1 MTAYRNIF
9 PTCEVK
15 RKPMLGLGRMVL
27 RQAHE
32 ALHQGRLE
40 EVQRLLGQS
49 AVQGHKKLW
58 ELQQQLGRAFALRG
72 LNHLRRE
79 DRTAAWS
86 DLLLAEQHAPQEPA
100 VVELRETL
108 TRLGMTEIGV
118 LVVAGEPGRAL
129 EVVGQLRDRA
139 VRLAELD
146 TLDEALGHWVRA
158 RELAGLGEFAQ
169 ALQHVD
175 DVQRLLASPPSVLQ
189 RFRDELQERQ
199 TTFPALLIQLH
210 EKAENGRWR
219 EVLQLADQ
227 VLAVAPRHV
236 EARKAKTR
244 AWNMLEPPTVVSQPA
259 SAPDEE
265 PEPPARAEAAPRY
278 WLWIDG
284 VGGYLLCLGN
294 RVTFGSASPDNYV
307 DVPFY
312 ADLSRQHAVLTRDSE
327 GYFLEALKAA
337 QVNGKEVAKTL
348 LHPGD
353 RVTLGSSCQ
362 FQFRQPVPVSTS
374 ARLDLVSGH
383 RLKQPVDAVLLM
395 ADTLILGPGSQVH
408 VAMPEL
414 KNPLILYRHKNGL
427 GVRHVGNLIVNGQ
440 PVRER
445 GLLEPGA
452 TVSGDDFSLALEA
465 VGR

>member
-1 MTAYRNIF
+1 
-9 PTCEVK
+9 
-15 RKPMLGLGRMVL
+15 MLGLGRMVL
-27 RQAHE
+27 RQAQE

-49 AVQGHKKLW
+49 AVQGHRKLW
-58 ELQQQLGRAFALRG
+58 ELQQQLGRAFAQRG
-72 LNHLRRE
+72 LGRLRRE

-86 DLLLAEQHAPQEPA
+86 DLLVAEQHCPQDPS

-118 LVVAGEPGRAL
+118 LLVAGDPGRAL

-139 VRLAELD
+139 VRNPELEP
-146 TLDEALGHWVRA
+146 LEEAMRHWVRA
-158 RELAGLGEFAQ
+158 RELAAVGEFWQ
-169 ALQHVD
+169 ALKAVD
-175 DVQRLLASPPSVLQ
+175 DAQRILPNPPSALQ
-189 RFRDELQERQ
+189 RFRDELQGRQ
-199 TTFPALLIQLH
+199 ETFPALLIQLH
-210 EKAENGRWR
+210 EKAEHGRWR

-227 VLAVAPRHV
+227 VLALAPRHV

-244 AWNMLEPPTVVSQPA
+244 AWNMLEPPTVISQPPA
-259 SAPDEE
+259 EEE
-265 PEPPARAEAAPRY
+265 PPPPASEEAPARY

-284 VGGYLLCLGN
+284 VGGYLICLGN
-294 RVTFGSASPDNYV
+294 RVSFGQASPENYV

-327 GYFLEALKAA
+327 GYLIEALKAV
-337 QVNGKEVAKTL
+337 QVNGKEVTKTL

-362 FQFRQPVPVSTS
+362 FQFRQPVAVSTS

-383 RLKQPVDAVLLM
+383 RLKQPVEAVLLM

-408 VAMPEL
+408 VAMPDL
-414 KNPLILYRHKNGL
+414 KQPLIFYRCKNGL
-427 GVRHVGNLIVNGQ
+427 GVRHVGNLLINGQ

-445 GLLEPGA
+445 GLLEPGT

>member
-1 MTAYRNIF
+1 
-9 PTCEVK
+9 
-15 RKPMLGLGRMVL
+15 MLGLGRMVL

-32 ALHQGRLE
+32 ALHKGRLE
-40 EVQRLLGQS
+40 EAQRLLGQS

-58 ELQQQLGRAFALRG
+58 ELQQQLGRAFAQRG
-72 LNHLRRE
+72 LTHLRRE

-86 DLLLAEQHAPQEPA
+86 DLLLAEQHFAEEPS
-100 VVELRETL
+100 VIELRETL

-118 LVVAGEPGRAL
+118 LLVAGEPGRAL

-139 VRLAELD
+139 VRHPDLEPLE
-146 TLDEALGHWVRA
+146 EAMRHWVRA
-158 RELAGLGEFAQ
+158 RELAGVGEFAQ
-169 ALQHVD
+169 ALGRVEQA
-175 DVQRLLASPPSVLQ
+175 QRLIPNPPSSLQ
-189 RFRDELQERQ
+189 RFRDELLERQ
-199 TTFPALLIQLH
+199 ETFPDLLIQLH
-210 EKAENGRWR
+210 EKAEKGRWR

-227 VLAVAPRHV
+227 VLALAPRHF

-244 AWNMLEPPTVVSQPA
+244 AWNMLEPPTAPSPA
-259 SAPDEE
+259 A
-265 PEPPARAEAAPRY
+265 ALAEAEPVAPPREETAARF

-284 VGGYLLCLGN
+284 VGGYLVCLGN
-294 RVTFGSASPDNYV
+294 RVSIGQASPDNYV

-327 GYFLEALKAA
+327 GYSLEALKGV
-337 QVNGKEVAKTL
+337 QVNGKDVTKTL
-348 LHPGD
+348 LQPND

-383 RLKQPVDAVLLM
+383 RLKQPVEAVLLM

-408 VAMPEL
+408 VAMPDL
-414 KNPLILYRHKNGL
+414 KHPLILYRHKNGV
-427 GVRHVGNLIVNGQ
+427 GVRHVGSLLINGQ

-452 TVSGDDFSLALEA
+452 SVTGDDFSLALEA
-465 VGR
+465 VTR

>member
-1 MTAYRNIF
+1 
-9 PTCEVK
+9 
-15 RKPMLGLGRMVL
+15 MVL
-27 RQAHE
+27 RQAQD
-32 ALHQGRLE
+32 ALHKGRLE
-40 EVQRLLGQS
+40 EVQRLLSQT

-58 ELQQQLGRAFALRG
+58 EMQQQLGRAFAQRG
-72 LNHLRRE
+72 LGQLRRE
-79 DRTAAWS
+79 DRTGAWS
-86 DLLLAEQHAPQEPA
+86 DLLLAEQHCPQEPS

-118 LVVAGEPGRAL
+118 LLVAGEPGRAL

-139 VRLAELD
+139 VRHPELEP
-146 TLDEALGHWVRA
+146 LEEAMRNWVRA
-158 RELAGLGEFAQ
+158 RELAGVGEFPQ
-169 ALQHVD
+169 ALKLVEEA
-175 DVQRLLASPPSVLQ
+175 QRILSSPPSAMQ

-199 TTFPALLIQLH
+199 ETFPALLIQLH
-210 EKAENGRWR
+210 EKAEQGRWR

-227 VLAVAPRHV
+227 VLAVAPQHV

-244 AWNMLEPPTVVSQPA
+244 AWNMLEPPTVISQPA
-259 SAPDEE
+259 APADDE
-265 PEPPARAEAAPRY
+265 PAQPVKEETPSRF

-284 VGGYLLCLGN
+284 VGGYLICLGN
-294 RVTFGSASPDNYV
+294 RVSVGQASPENYV

-327 GYFLEALKAA
+327 GYFLEALKAV
-337 QVNGKEVAKTL
+337 QVNGKDVTKTL

-408 VAMPEL
+408 VSMPDL
-414 KNPLILYRHKNGL
+414 KQPLIFYRYKNGL
-427 GVRHVGNLIVNGQ
+427 GVRHVGNLLLNGQ

>member
-1 MTAYRNIF
+1 
-9 PTCEVK
+9 
-15 RKPMLGLGRMVL
+15 MVL
-27 RQAHE
+27 RQAQE
-32 ALHQGRLE
+32 ALHKGRLE
-40 EVQRLLGQS
+40 EVQRLLGQPS
-49 AVQGHKKLW
+49 VQGHRKLW
-58 ELQQQLGRAFALRG
+58 EVQEQLGRAFAQRG
-72 LNHLRRE
+72 LGHLRRE

-86 DLLLAEQHAPQEPA
+86 DLLLSEQHCPQEPT

-118 LVVAGEPGRAL
+118 LLVAGEPSRAL

-139 VRLAELD
+139 VRLPELEP
-146 TLDEALGHWVRA
+146 LEEAMRDWVRA
-158 RELAGLGEFAQ
+158 RELAGVGEFPQ
-169 ALQHVD
+169 ALRLVD
-175 DVQRLLASPPSVLQ
+175 DAQRKLPNPPSALQ
-189 RFRDELQERQ
+189 RFRDEVQERQ
-199 TTFPALLIQLH
+199 ESFPALLIQLH
-210 EKAENGRWR
+210 EKVERGNWR
-219 EVLQLADQ
+219 EVLQLADR
-227 VLAVAPRHV
+227 VLSLAPRHV

-244 AWNMLEPPTVVSQPA
+244 AWNMLEPPTVISQPA
-259 SAPDEE
+259 APVEWVS
-265 PEPPARAEAAPRY
+265 AAPVKEDAPSRF

-284 VGGYLLCLGN
+284 VGGYLICLGN
-294 RVTFGSASPDNYV
+294 RVSFGQASLENFV

-327 GYFLEALKAA
+327 GYYIEALKAV
-337 QVNGKEVAKTL
+337 QVNGQDVTKTL

-383 RLKQPVDAVLLM
+383 RLKQPVEAVLLM
-395 ADTLILGPGSQVH
+395 ADTLLLGPGSQVH
-408 VAMPEL
+408 VSMPDL
-414 KNPLILYRHKNGL
+414 KQPLIFYRCKDGL
-427 GVRHVGNLIVNGQ
+427 GVRHVGKLLLNGQ

-445 GLLEPGA
+445 GLLEPGT

>member
-1 MTAYRNIF
+1 
-9 PTCEVK
+9 
-15 RKPMLGLGRMVL
+15 MLGLGRMVL
-27 RQAHE
+27 RQAQE
-32 ALHQGRLE
+32 ALHKGRLD

-49 AVQGHKKLW
+49 VVQGHRKLW
-58 ELQQQLGRAFALRG
+58 ELQQQLGRAFAQRG
-72 LNHLRRE
+72 LGHLRRE

-86 DLLLAEQHAPQEPA
+86 DLLLAEQHCPEEPS

-118 LVVAGEPGRAL
+118 LLVAGEPGKAL

-139 VRLAELD
+139 VRHPELES
-146 TLDEALGHWVRA
+146 LEEAMRNWVKA
-158 RELAGLGEFAQ
+158 RESAAVGEFYQ
-169 ALQHVD
+169 ANKLVGEA
-175 DVQRLLASPPSVLQ
+175 QRLLPNPPSALQ
-189 RFRDELQERQ
+189 RFRDEIQERQ
-199 TTFPALLIQLH
+199 ETFPALLIQLH
-210 EKAENGRWR
+210 EKAELGRWR

-244 AWNMLEPPTVVSQPA
+244 AWNMLEPPTVLSQPA
-259 SAPDEE
+259 APEEE
-265 PEPPARAEAAPRY
+265 PPPPAREESPSRF

-284 VGGYLLCLGN
+284 VGGYLLCLAN
-294 RVTFGSASPDNYV
+294 RVSIGQASPENYV

-327 GYFLEALKAA
+327 GYFLEALKAV
-337 QVNGKEVAKTL
+337 QVNGKDVTKTL

-353 RVTLGSSCQ
+353 RVTLGNSCQ
-362 FQFRQPVPVSTS
+362 FQFRQPVAVSTS

-383 RLKQPVDAVLLM
+383 RLKQPVEAVLLM

-408 VAMPEL
+408 VTMPDL
-414 KNPLILYRHKNGL
+414 KQPLILYRSKNGL
-427 GVRHVGNLIVNGQ
+427 GVRHVGNLLLNGQ